1 MPQTQVQLLG
11 TVTTG
16 AVITGIITASEIK
29 IGNSIGINTSGIVTA
44 TSFSGDGS
52 QLTGMGVGIQSAGS
66 AVGYGITQLN
76 FAGVGNTFAVDGTTA
91 TITISG
97 SGGSGVSST
106 GISTAAI
113 WSNPSFIST
122 SFTLNDGNNNY
133 GVFGPVSVAIGAT
146 ITVGAAN
153 TFVVV

>member
-1 MPQTQVQLLG
+1 M
-11 TVTTG
+11 
-16 AVITGIITASEIK
+16 AIK
-29 IGNSIGINTSGIVTA
+29 ISGTTVIDDSRNLVNINSG
-44 TSFSGDGS
+44 
-52 QLTGMGVGIQSAGS
+52 LGVGIQSAGS

-97 SGGSGVSST
+97 SGGGSGVSST

-122 SFTLNDGNNNY
+122 SFSLTQGNNNY
-133 GVFGPVSVAIGAT
+133 GAFGPISVAIGQT
-146 ITVGAAN
+146 VTVGAGN
-153 TFVVV
+153 TWVIV